1 MWKVVF
7 PGLILA
13 FGLSVCVLTASSA
26 DVAELLERAKRGE
39 PDAQYGPAERY
50 RKVQER
56 QRISKNAEEAEQ
68 KYRKAAETGTADVQS
83 APLFV

>member
-1 MWKVVF
+1 MRKVVF

-13 FGLSVCVLTASSA
+13 FGLSVCVLTTPSA
-26 DVAELLERAKRGE
+26 DVAELLERGKWGKPE
-39 PDAQYGPAERY
+39 AQYVPAERY

-56 QRISKNAEEAEQ
+56 QRISKNAEEAER
-68 KYRKAAETGTADVQS
+68 KYRKAAETGTADAQS